1 MNEIL
6 SFQLVRNQCGFCTC
20 SWTKTYYHLIFLNYF
35 DEYVVLCWNLIAV
48 FFIPFSVVSGLCFEN
63 CPGKREVIWWNSLS
77 LLLECEMLIGTGI
90 WCTVCYI
97 HKSNPQVIILVLTFQ
112 PYGVNQYG
120 PVVKYTTQDVDG
132 NTISGTGRISI
143 IFFKPFWNIWSIKVI
158 FFQILCQFAV
168 DLQ

>member
-1 MNEIL
+1 MLLNKYIL
-6 SFQLVRNQCGFCTC
+6 PCYFSELFWWICC
-20 SWTKTYYHLIFLNYF
+20 SLLKFNSS
-35 DEYVVLCWNLIAV
+35 

-77 LLLECEMLIGTGI
+77 LLLECDMLIGTGI

-132 NTISGTGRISI
+132 NTISGTGRISTTS
-143 IFFKPFWNIWSIKVI
+143 FKRFWNIWFIKVI
-158 FFQILCQFAV
+158 FFSDFMSICCWFTV
-168 DLQ
+168 MDMHFFRKGCVKH